1 MLLALLSLPLAGSPA
16 APRAQEPFPTEST
29 VTLREDGKLWH
40 VRGRRTIASSVKI
53 VSLRS
58 ARIQGLDGEAVLEV
72 SGVLELKAVTGGGVT
87 LENVWI
93 ELAPDCKALYLS
105 QCWFKGGGVRSSEK
119 GPTQAKVFIERSYFQ
134 EGASFS
140 VSMSGGSIDVQ
151 GASSAEEIL
160 LRGLPQSEKVENKT
174 SATFLSCK
182 LAKGLQ
188 VVGVLELLVR
198 NCDLAGDAVTLL
210 DCPRLHFDGNN
221 VRTERMMLA
230 HSEPGRFAKT
240 KVGNCDFRCDVIELR
255 APPRGDKSEPVLFD
269 HCWFRGRIEPL
280 VIRRELILDQLR
292 DPTSAA
298 VASFRKTSAA
308 ALGLG
313 GRNDR

>member
-1 MLLALLSLPLAGSPA
+1 MLLALLSLSLAGSPA

-40 VRGRRTIASSVKI
+40 VRGRRTIANPVK
-53 VSLRS
+53 VSSLRS
-58 ARIQGLDGEAVLEV
+58 AKIQGLDGEAVLEV
-72 SGVLELKAVTGGGVT
+72 SGILELKAVTGGFVT

-93 ELAPDCKALYLS
+93 ELAPDCKELYLS
-105 QCWFKGGGVRSSEK
+105 RCWFHGGGVRASER
-119 GPTQAKVFIERSYFQ
+119 GPTQAKIFVENSIFRD
-134 EGASFS
+134 GAGFS
-140 VSMSGGSIDVQ
+140 PSMSGGSIDVQ
-151 GASSAEEIL
+151 RTNSSEPFELQGIA
-160 LRGLPQSEKVENKT
+160 QSEKVANKT
-174 SATFLSCK
+174 SASFMGCK

-230 HSEPGRFAKT
+230 HSEPGRFART
-240 KVGNCDFRCDVIELR
+240 QVGNCDFRCDVLELR

-298 VASFRKTSAA
+298 VASFRKTSAG

-313 GRNDR
+313 GREDR